1 MKLDLI
7 QRKSKSLFQMLN
19 SQSGLL
25 GPARGE
31 RYAKLKA
38 CDWSIVRFP
47 GF

>member
-38 CDWSIVRFP
+38 CDCSIVRLS